1 MKKENPYESILNTM
15 REQGALNNPPTLQ
28 IGVVKSINPLQIA
41 YGDLPLNP
49 DNLKISRSL
58 KERIEDVEIT
68 TDIVNEHSH
77 SINSV
82 KHKFQLNINDTVLL
96 YEIVKNKLYV
106 IIEVIED
113 V

>member
-1 MKKENPYESILNTM
+1 MKKENPYKSILDTM
-15 REQGALNNPPTLQ
+15 EEQGSLNNPPALQ
-28 IGVVKSINPLQIA
+28 FGIVKSVSPLQIA
-41 YGDLPLNP
+41 CGDLPLNP

-58 KERIEDVEIT
+58 KERIEEIEAST
-68 TDIVNEHSH
+68 NTVDEHSH

>member
-15 REQGALNNPPTLQ
+15 REQGALNNPPSLQ
-28 IGVVKSINPLQIA
+28 FGVVKSINPLQIA

-49 DNLKISRSL
+49 ENLKISRSL
-58 KERIEDVEIT
+58 KERIEEIEAST
-68 TDIVNEHSH
+68 NTVDEHSH
-77 SINSV
+77 SINSI

-96 YEIVKNKLYV
+96 YEIIKSKLYV
-106 IIEVIED
+106 IVEVVED